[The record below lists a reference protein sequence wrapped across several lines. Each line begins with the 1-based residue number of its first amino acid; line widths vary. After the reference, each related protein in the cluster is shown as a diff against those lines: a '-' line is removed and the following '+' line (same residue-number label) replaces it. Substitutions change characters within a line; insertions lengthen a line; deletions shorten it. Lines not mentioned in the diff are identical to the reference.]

1 MKEYEFAI
9 AKYGIVV
16 LNSLKKGPTRDP
28 LNGPVPARTLKMSIG

>member
-16 LNSLKKGPTRDP
+16 LKSLKKGPTRDP
-28 LNGPVPARTLKMSIG
+28 LNDPVPARTSKTSMG